1 MYRAK
6 DIEDILMHV
15 VGWEQ
20 SYDMDKHIDTALTES
35 ESGITFQQAHPL
47 MTLDN
52 MEAIM
57 PENWGNQYPQ
67 FNAEHIYNKGDIVY
81 ETDSQTGE
89 RIYYKSTKNT
99 NQGETPHDHQLD
111 WEVYNILSSYLEKI
125 TRQGITT
132 AVQTFIQQKQLNH
145 ETRNLLERRA
155 FFDGAGRLKATINNT
170 HKLCGFEIVPVRA
183 LGVTARIESVGLQ
196 MTGGVG
202 TVRLY
207 LFHSSQSE
215 PLEYYDAEITVDDG
229 KFKWFNVDWYLPYM
243 DENINAGGAYYIVY
257 NQDDLPEGMQA
268 VNMSKDWS
276 KDPCG
281 SCTGYVDLEN
291 WRLLTKYLQISPMMA
306 HNTETFKEFPEL
318 WDIADTMYTNTT
330 SYGLNCVVSVGC
342 DLTYFI
348 GFERLNFQSVIQ
360 KQVAATALRT
370 MAMNP
375 SVRVN
380 RNQSNVSKMD
390 VLYEIDGNTEGRE
403 GGLGYELKQA
413 YKALS
418 IDLQGIDRICLSC
431 NNNGVKYRT
440 V

>member
-6 DIEDILMHV
+6 DIEDYLIHV

-20 SYDMDKHIDTALTES
+20 SYDLDKQIDESLTVTD
-35 ESGITFQQAHPL
+35 SGITFQQAHPL

-57 PENWGNQYPQ
+57 PENWGNQYPP
-67 FNAEHIYNKGDIVY
+67 FSERWWFKGNVCY
-81 ETDSQTGE
+81 TTDSQTGE
-89 RIYYKSTKNT
+89 RTYWRAIEDNY
-99 NQGETPHDHQLD
+99 GHTPQDHQTE
-111 WEVYNILSSYLEKI
+111 WEQYNILSSYLEKI

-170 HKLCGFEIVPVRA
+170 HKLCGFEIVPVRS
-183 LGVTARIESVGLQ
+183 LGVTARIETIGLQ

-215 PLEYYDAEITVDDG
+215 PLDYYDAEITVDDG
-229 KFKWFNVDWYLPYM
+229 KFKWFTVDWYLPYL
-243 DENINAGGAYYIVY
+243 EGNTNAGGAYYIVY

-281 SCTGYVDLEN
+281 SCTGYIDLEN
-291 WRLLTKYLQISPMMA
+291 WHLLTKYLQISPMMA

-318 WDIADTMYTNTT
+318 WDVADTMYTNTT
-330 SYGLNCVVSVGC
+330 SYGLNCIVSVGC

>member
-6 DIEDILMHV
+6 DIEDILMGV

-20 SYDMDKHIDTALTES
+20 SIEPDKQIDESLTTT

-47 MTLDN
+47 MTLEN
-52 MEAIM
+52 MESIM
-57 PENWGNQYPQ
+57 PENWGNQYPP
-67 FNAEHIYNKGDIVY
+67 FTERWWNVGDVCY
-81 ETDSQTGE
+81 TTDSQTGE
-89 RIYYKSTKNT
+89 KIFWKCTAENYGHSPADNPTEW
-99 NQGETPHDHQLD
+99 QS
-111 WEVYNILSSYLEKI
+111 YNVLSSYLDKI

-155 FFDGAGRLKATINNT
+155 FFDGAGRLKATITPT
-170 HKLCGFEIVPVRA
+170 HKLVGFEIVPVRS
-183 LGVTARIESVGLQ
+183 LGVTARIEMIGLQ

-215 PLEYYDAEITVDDG
+215 PLAYYDAEITVDDG
-229 KFKWFNVDWYLPYM
+229 KFKWFNVDWYLPYLE
-243 DENINAGGAYYIVY
+243 ENTNTGGAYYIVY
-257 NQDDLPEGMQA
+257 NQDDLPAGMQA
-268 VNMSKDWS
+268 INMNKDWS
-276 KDPCG
+276 KEPCG

-291 WRLLTKYLQISPMMA
+291 WRLLTKYLQISPLMA

-318 WDIADTMYTNTT
+318 WDVADNIYTNTT
-330 SYGLNCVVSVGC
+330 SYGMNAIVSVGC

-370 MAMNP
+370 MALNP

-380 RNQSNVSKMD
+380 RNQSNVSKND
-390 VLYEIDGNTEGRE
+390 VLYEIDGMPDGRE
-403 GGLGYELKQA
+403 SGLGAELKQA